1 MKFLIQGEISITWS
15 ITRTKSKEERKL
27 NMQQVLVFTALLL
40 LFASVY
46 SRPPNRW
53 VLFTS
58 VYSSHS
64 IPELW
69 VLNLPV
75 YNGRTSEYF
84 IWLPT
89 IISSSHGLDYCPS
102 LIVLVV
108 VAECIPLNQVK
119 TQRNTRLTLE
129 HIRSLYCD
137 NDQWLFNNLGLYR
150 CDRTCDFIHLIQVC
164 NNIYVY
170 GGGDDEVGCM

>member
-1 MKFLIQGEISITWS
+1 MEGHQSIST
-15 ITRTKSKEERKL
+15 
-27 NMQQVLVFTALLL
+27 QVLLVATYLTT
-40 LFASVY
+40 
-46 SRPPNRW
+46 
-53 VLFTS
+53 VL
-58 VYSSHS
+58 
-64 IPELW
+64 
-69 VLNLPV
+69 
-75 YNGRTSEYF
+75 
-84 IWLPT
+84 
-89 IISSSHGLDYCPS
+89 S